1 LERLITQ
8 VLTMNSSARRIRK
21 TLDVV
26 AFHNERAALAVMKA
40 AERTECDILRG
51 QLLSVIHSLNQ
62 DAADLRQVR
71 ENLQVGERI
80 SA

>member
-1 LERLITQ
+1 
-8 VLTMNSSARRIRK
+8 
-21 TLDVV
+21 
-26 AFHNERAALAVMKA
+26 MKA

-51 QLLSVIHSLNQ
+51 QLLNVIHSLNQ